1 MIPTISQIGR
11 GMTAL
16 ALFLVLA
23 MTSSVARAQDL
34 GLEDDLEPIE
44 SESVRRFRELTDPDT
59 RTDPARKDQR
69 PPFEFYRTQVAPF
82 DVLTYF
88 KPNHWATLSQEF
100 QANLADYQGQ
110 LRTAQIPL
118 RNMPR
123 SVAFRREARLPEGE
137 PMRLSWPAFFPQE
150 SRTLDIE
157 LVRPG
162 AIRPDDSTQAQLLPM
177 MPHQM
182 LCVVLSTDPAAFDI
196 WKRFQA
202 LVPAT
207 ADLGDQQQVERS
219 GYYRLVI
226 PQEAGKPNLPTHP
239 LTWTTISH
247 VLWDGFDPNELDVG
261 QQRALIDWL
270 HWGGQLIISGGATST
285 LALLSDSES
294 FLSPYLPAEPSADSA
309 TLTEE
314 DLQDLARLYPPPVWR
329 IERLDDSQGDWTLP
343 GMRPPGRSGTANSRY
358 GPSEPID
365 LPTDRPFFLSGLSP
379 LHEDVR
385 WITDDQGRRF
395 GIERRVGRGRILC
408 LAFDPKEAP
417 LLRWNGYDTFVRR
430 VVFRRPEDR
439 WNPADPNALFVLP
452 GTELSW
458 YRLLGR
464 DLEPEATRP
473 RRSAFTRPEP
483 LTPGGLG
490 LDDPMDAALP
500 EAPVAA
506 WLDTAKL
513 PSLARQG
520 LVTASGIEVPGSPF
534 VLRVILAYLVALV
547 PLNWLLCRYVLRRRE
562 LAWVIV
568 PLLAFGFAVAVERA
582 AAIDTGYDRACDEV
596 HVLELQPG
604 YPRAHLSR
612 FTVLYSTGRETFSI
626 SYPGEPSAL
635 ALPLNAN
642 LGIRGEQTIASTW
655 QSSPEPSL
663 LDFRVE
669 PRSLAMVRSEQMLD
683 LRAGLFL
690 QDSAEGTAMI
700 GNPTELNLRDAVLVE
715 VGGAGGKQNRYTPIG
730 TIPSGGTVPLPA
742 DAPSF
747 SEIPQLPDDSAE
759 GRPDWIDVQEFLDEL
774 CAYNWDR
781 PEDAG
786 ALRLVAWT
794 EALMPGQSLEP
805 SVDRHRGLTLV
816 VAHLRYGPPPAPDRS
831 WYTSVRPDQMQLN
844 RAPSESDRP

>member
-1 MIPTISQIGR
+1 
-11 GMTAL
+11 MTL
-16 ALFLVLA
+16 ILVLA
-23 MTSSVARAQDL
+23 AASSVALAQDL

-44 SESVRRFRELTDPDT
+44 SESVRRFRELTDPEAK
-59 RTDPARKDQR
+59 TDPSRKNQR

-88 KPNHWATLSQEF
+88 KPNHWTTLTQEL
-100 QANLADYQGQ
+100 QANLADYEGR
-110 LRTAQIPL
+110 LRTAPIPL

-123 SVAFRREARLPEGE
+123 AVAFRREARLPEGE
-137 PMRLSWPAFFPQE
+137 SMRLSWPAFLPHE

-157 LVRPG
+157 LARPG

-182 LCVVLSTDPAAFDI
+182 LCVVLSNDPASFDI
-196 WKRFQA
+196 WKRYQA

-207 ADLGDQQQVERS
+207 TDLGDQQQVERS
-219 GYYRLVI
+219 SYYRLVI

-247 VLWDGFDPNELDVG
+247 VLWDGFDPSELDVG

-285 LALLSDSES
+285 LALLADSES
-294 FLSPYLPAEPSADSA
+294 FLAPYLPAEPSADST
-309 TLTEE
+309 TLTEN
-314 DLQDLARLYPPPVWR
+314 DLQALARHYPPPVWK
-329 IERLDDSQGDWTLP
+329 IERLEDPQGDWTLP
-343 GMRPPGRSGTANSRY
+343 GMRPPSRSATPNSRY
-358 GPSEPID
+358 GPIEPID
-365 LPTDRPFFLSGLSP
+365 LPADRPLLLSGLAP
-379 LHEDVR
+379 LADDVQ
-385 WITDDQGRRF
+385 WITDDEGRRF
-395 GIERRVGRGRILC
+395 GIERRVGRGRILS

-417 LLRWNGYDTFVRR
+417 LLRWKGYDTFVRR
-430 VVFRRPEDR
+430 VIFRRPEDR

-452 GTELSW
+452 GPDLSW

-464 DLEPEATRP
+464 DLEPEATQP
-473 RRSAFTRPEP
+473 RRTVFASPEP
-483 LTPGGLG
+483 FTPRGLG
-490 LDDPMDAALP
+490 LDEPIDAALP
-500 EAPVAA
+500 SDPVAA

-520 LVTASGIEVPGSPF
+520 LVAASGIEVPGAPF

-582 AAIDTGYDRACDEV
+582 AAIDTGYNRACDEIN
-596 HVLELQPG
+596 VLELQPG

-612 FTVLYSTGRETFSI
+612 FAVLYSTGRESFSI

-642 LGIRGEQTIASTW
+642 LSIRGEQTIASTW

-663 LDFRVE
+663 LEFRVE
-669 PRSLAMVRSEQMLD
+669 PRSLAMVRAEQMLD
-683 LRAGLFL
+683 LRSGLFL
-690 QDSAEGTAMI
+690 QRSAEGLETI
-700 GNPTELNLRDAVLVE
+700 INPTELNLRDAVLVD
-715 VGGAGGKQNRYTPIG
+715 VGSESTGGQNRYTPIG
-730 TIPSGGTVPLPA
+730 AISAGSSVALPA
-742 DAPSF
+742 DRPSF
-747 SEIPQLPDDSAE
+747 SEVPQLPDDSAE
-759 GRPDWIDVQEFLDEL
+759 ERPDWINVQGFLDEL
-774 CAYNWDR
+774 CAYRWER

-786 ALRLVAWT
+786 ELRLVAWT
-794 EALMPGQSLEP
+794 DELMPGQNLEP

-816 VAHLRYGPPPAPDRS
+816 VAHLRYGPPPSPNGP
-831 WYTSVRPDQMQLN
+831 WYTTVRPGPMLQT
-844 RAPSESDRP
+844 RTSAESDRP